1 MRTRSLVVLSSLAAL
16 LGSSLLLAGCGEVN
30 TAVQVGTSLSGNWTF
45 APAGSSVVLN
55 LGFTQ
60 GAYETVSAVARLN
73 GTSCVSPGANIL
85 LTGSV
90 AGGSNQMVLISSPFS
105 GTTLT
110 LTGQVSGDGKGIAAA
125 TWSFSGGNCAS
136 LGKADVTATNYSAI
150 DGTYTGNFVDT
161 SGNPIP
167 VLALLEQTSQPDQN
181 GQFSLS
187 GTATFPGN
195 SCFVDQP
202 SVTTS
207 LVTGNSLSMTYT
219 DPGSS
224 AALTAV
230 GTFNAQA
237 TQLTITSWTISGGP
251 CSGDTGTGSLTEQQ
265 QNL

>member
-1 MRTRSLVVLSSLAAL
+1 MRNRGTAFFSVLSC
-16 LGSSLLLAGCGEVN
+16 LGFSFLTGCGMAN
-30 TAVQVGTSLSGNWTF
+30 TPDQVGTSLSGNWSF
-45 APAGSSVVLN
+45 APGNSSVVLN

-60 GAYETVSAVARLN
+60 GAYETVSAVARLS
-73 GTSCVSPGANIL
+73 GTSCVSPTTDIL

-90 AGGSNQMVLISSPFS
+90 GGNNQMMLVSSPFN

-110 LTGQVSGDGKGIAAA
+110 LQAQVAGNGEGMAGA
-125 TWSFSGGNCAS
+125 TWSFTGGNCAT
-136 LGKADVTATNYSAI
+136 LGLANVTATNYSEI
-150 DGTYTGNFVDT
+150 DGTYTGTFLDN
-161 SGNPIP
+161 SGDQLA
-167 VLALLEQTSQPDQN
+167 VSALLEQTTQPDEN

-207 LVTGNSLSMTYT
+207 LVTGNSLTMTYT

-224 AALTAV
+224 AVLTAS
-230 GTFNAQA
+230 GTLNSAA
-237 TQLTITSWTISGGP
+237 TVLTITSWSIAGGP
-251 CSGDTGTGSLTEQQ
+251 CGGDAGTGSLTEQQ